1 MTHDYVQRVVVDARA
16 GVSATTRASVR
27 DRRTDGRTDG
37 RRTERASA
45 VTMVSLTTTTSLTRA
60 APVGVVAGARAQRR
74 YGTRTRRAERT
85 SADVSKTTRRARR
98 VVVVANADAGESGE
112 TAAVATKKNL
122 PKVLVAGGG
131 IAGLIAAAACKR
143 KGMDVTVF
151 EKVKKYEPF
160 GGPIQLQC
168 NAQGALDSICPDMA
182 EKVME
187 KGTITGDRVNG
198 LLDGVSGEWFYRFDT
213 RKPCHDNGLP
223 LTLVLS
229 RFELLDILSEGVG
242 TENIEMGT
250 VVTSYENKGD
260 KVVATLADGREFEGD
275 VLIGAD
281 GIRSKLRAQ
290 MRGEDPEKPPLAYAG
305 YAVYTAVCKYSQP
318 HREPQHTDPNKVGYQ
333 VFLGPKQ
340 YFVSS
345 DVGNGEQQYYAFLE
359 VPAGGDDEFAKCEN
373 WENYRE
379 MLMDRFKDWCPAVME
394 RLECTRPED
403 VERRDVNDLLPDPRW
418 IDGRMALL
426 GDSAHAVQ
434 PNLGQGGGQAI
445 ESSYVLA
452 DELSKCEGGKGVQ
465 TALMKYAAR
474 RFLRTGAIHGL
485 SRFSSLMNTFYRR
498 HLGDEPYDWYP
509 ESVRNMWLEVSKAKI
524 PHPGSVMGQII
535 LMGSMPI
542 ILEYVGA
549 GYGIPGVLGG
559 ASTGNGKDRVPRS
572 QIPGISA
579 PLRDLTAED
588 FKMRGIPGLAK

>member
-1 MTHDYVQRVVVDARA
+1 MT
-16 GVSATTRASVR
+16 TVR
-27 DRRTDGRTDG
+27 GW
-37 RRTERASA
+37 
-45 VTMVSLTTTTSLTRA
+45 
-60 APVGVVAGARAQRR
+60 
-74 YGTRTRRAERT
+74 
-85 SADVSKTTRRARR
+85 ARR
-98 VVVVANADAGESGE
+98 RRR
-112 TAAVATKKNL
+112 AAVAVRSTTVEMSATSEGEKKNG
-122 PKVLVAGGG
+122 PEVLVAGGG
-131 IAGLIAAAACKR
+131 IAGLIAAAACRR
-143 KGMDVTVF
+143 KGMKVKVF

-168 NAQGALDSICPDMA
+168 NAQGALDSIDPVMA
-182 EKVME
+182 EEVME
-187 KGTITGDRVNG
+187 KGIITGDRVNG

-213 RKPCHDNGLP
+213 RKPCHENGLP

-229 RFELLDILSEGVG
+229 RFELLDILSRGVG
-242 TENIEMGT
+242 EENIEMGT
-250 VVTSYENKGD
+250 VVEKYEHRGD
-260 KVVATLADGREFEGD
+260 KVVATLTDGREFTGD

-290 MRGEDPEKPPLAYAG
+290 MRGSDPENPPLAYAG

-318 HREPQHTDPNKVGYQ
+318 HREPKHTDPNKVGYQ

-359 VPAGGDDEFAKCEN
+359 VPAGGDDEFAKCEK

-379 MLMDRFKDWCPAVME
+379 MLIDRFQGWAPAVME

-403 VERRDVNDLLPDPRW
+403 VERRDVNDIIPDPRW
-418 IDGRMALL
+418 VDGRMALL

-445 ESSYVLA
+445 ESAYVLA

-465 TALMKYAAR
+465 KALMVYAAR

-498 HLGDEPYDWYP
+498 HLGDEPYGFYP
-509 ESVRNMWLEVSKAKI
+509 EPVRDMWNSIAKAKI
-524 PHPGSVMGQII
+524 PHPGSVVGQIALI
-535 LMGSMPI
+535 GTMPI

-549 GYGIPGVLGG
+549 GYGIPAVLGG

-579 PLRDLTAED
+579 PKRDLTAED
-588 FKMRGIPGLAK
+588 FKMHGIPGFAK

>member
-1 MTHDYVQRVVVDARA
+1 MSSAVCVTTTVGATRCARKTTTTTTT
-16 GVSATTRASVR
+16 TTRASGG
-27 DRRTDGRTDG
+27 DSTGYG
-37 RRTERASA
+37 RRGGG
-45 VTMVSLTTTTSLTRA
+45 MTTVRGWAL
-60 APVGVVAGARAQRR
+60 RR
-74 YGTRTRRAERT
+74 RR
-85 SADVSKTTRRARR
+85 
-98 VVVVANADAGESGE
+98 
-112 TAAVATKKNL
+112 AAVAVRSTTTEVSATSEGEKKNG
-122 PKVLVAGGG
+122 PEVLVAGGG
-131 IAGLIAAAACKR
+131 IAGLIAAAACRR
-143 KGMDVTVF
+143 KGMKVKVF

-168 NAQGALDSICPDMA
+168 NAQGALDSIDPVMA
-182 EKVME
+182 EEVME
-187 KGTITGDRVNG
+187 KGIITGDRVNG

-213 RKPCHDNGLP
+213 RKPCHENGLP

-229 RFELLDILSEGVG
+229 RFELLDILSRGVG
-242 TENIEMGT
+242 EENIEMGT
-250 VVTSYENKGD
+250 VVEKYEHRGD
-260 KVVATLADGREFEGD
+260 KVVATLTDGREFTGD

-290 MRGEDPEKPPLAYAG
+290 MRGSDPENPPLAYAG

-318 HREPQHTDPNKVGYQ
+318 HREPKHTDPNKVGYQ

-359 VPAGGDDEFAKCEN
+359 VPAGGDDEFAKCEK

-379 MLMDRFKDWCPAVME
+379 MLIDRFQGWAPAVME

-403 VERRDVNDLLPDPRW
+403 VERRDVNDIIPDPRW
-418 IDGRMALL
+418 VDGRMALL

-445 ESSYVLA
+445 ESAYVLA

-465 TALMKYAAR
+465 KALMVYAAR

-498 HLGDEPYDWYP
+498 HLGDEPYGFYP
-509 ESVRNMWLEVSKAKI
+509 EPVRDMWNSIAKAKI
-524 PHPGSVMGQII
+524 PHPGSVVGQIALI
-535 LMGSMPI
+535 GTMPI

-549 GYGIPGVLGG
+549 GYGIPAVLGG

-579 PLRDLTAED
+579 PKRDLTAED
-588 FKMRGIPGLAK
+588 FKMRGIPGFAK

>member
-1 MTHDYVQRVVVDARA
+1 M
-16 GVSATTRASVR
+16 
-27 DRRTDGRTDG
+27 
-37 RRTERASA
+37 
-45 VTMVSLTTTTSLTRA
+45 TTTA
-60 APVGVVAGARAQRR
+60 AVAGARATPVGAVSARTQRR
-74 YGTRTRRAERT
+74 GTRTLPRT
-85 SADVSKTTRRARR
+85 NAAAAPKTTRRA
-98 VVVVANADAGESGE
+98 VVVANADASESGE
-112 TAAVATKKNL
+112 TAAATMTSKNL

-143 KGMDVTVF
+143 KGMDVKVF

-242 TENIEMGT
+242 AENIEMGT

-318 HREPQHTDPNKVGYQ
+318 HREPQYTDPNKVGYQ

-359 VPAGGDDEFAKCEN
+359 VPAGGDDEFAKCEK

-445 ESSYVLA
+445 ESAYVLA

-498 HLGDEPYDWYP
+498 HLGDEPYGWYP
-509 ESVRNMWLEVSKAKI
+509 ESVQNMWLEVSKAKI

-559 ASTGNGKDRVPRS
+559 ASTGNGTDRVPRS